1 MQVTEKIAAFRA
13 RMKDENFAAVIVPTA
28 DSHASEYIA
37 DHFKTR
43 QWLSGFTGSAGTLVV
58 GEKEAALFVDGR
70 YFIQAEQQIAGS
82 GITYS
87 ELKEM
92 DLREYREAVEARLL
106 WQGEWNP
113 NRKK

>member
-1 MQVTEKIAAFRA
+1 MQVTEKIAAFRS

-58 GEKEAALFVDGR
+58 TGYNL
-70 YFIQAEQQIAGS
+70 AGS
-82 GITYS
+82 I
-87 ELKEM
+87 
-92 DLREYREAVEARLL
+92 LRAFGDVERMVGDTLEVVYRVQIFAYGLVLL
-106 WQGEWNP
+106 GV
-113 NRKK
+113 

>member
-70 YFIQAEQQIAGS
+70 YFIQAERQRHHLDAHGYGRHADAGRIS
-82 GITYS
+82 RG
-87 ELKEM
+87 
-92 DLREYREAVEARLL
+92 AAA
-106 WQGEWNP
+106 
-113 NRKK
+113 

>member
-13 RMKDENFAAVIVPTA
+13 RMKDENFVAVIVPTA

-70 YFIQAEQQIAGS
+70 
-82 GITYS
+82 
-87 ELKEM
+87 
-92 DLREYREAVEARLL
+92 
-106 WQGEWNP
+106 
-113 NRKK
+113 

>member
-70 YFIQAEQQIAGS
+70 YFIQAEQQIAGQRHHLDAHGYGRHADAGRIS
-82 GITYS
+82 RG
-87 ELKEM
+87 
-92 DLREYREAVEARLL
+92 AAA
-106 WQGEWNP
+106 
-113 NRKK
+113 